1 MTEDQDTALE
11 RRSLILQ
18 EVYEERKNQISK
30 GYTLEHDLNS
40 GMPHILHELWQR
52 FYAAARADG
61 INREVL
67 IENAALI
74 VAAIEVIDTK
84 TQSKEKN

>member
-1 MTEDQDTALE
+1 MAEDHDTTLE

-18 EVYEERKNQISK
+18 EVYQERENQINK

-40 GMPHILHELWQR
+40 GVTHILSELWQR
-52 FYAAARADG
+52 FYAAVRADG

-67 IENAALI
+67 IENAALL
-74 VAAIEVIDTK
+74 VAAVEVIDT
-84 TQSKEKN
+84 EARL